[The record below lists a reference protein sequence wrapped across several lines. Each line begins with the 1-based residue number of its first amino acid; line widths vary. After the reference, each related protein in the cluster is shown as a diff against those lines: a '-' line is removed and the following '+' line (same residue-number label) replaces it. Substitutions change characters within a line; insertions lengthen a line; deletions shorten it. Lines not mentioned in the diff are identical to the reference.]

1 MYQRLHKLNIEIL
14 DKNHILMESMAI
26 KKFFPGSIY

>member
-26 KKFFPGSIY
+26 KKVFPR